1 MALLGNALHGDDG
14 HISVDTG
21 LDTMLFL
28 GRLPQGPQSSSFPS
42 PEKPKALQ
50 QPLPALA
57 SLKAGFSENREG
69 HLSPGVLAAL
79 ERLTKP
85 LLSKQ
90 KPRRLHCYNYLREF
104 QG

>member
-1 MALLGNALHGDDG
+1 MALLGNDG
-14 HISVDTG
+14 HIIMDTG
-21 LDTMLFL
+21 LHTMLFL
-28 GRLPQGPQSSSFPS
+28 GRLSQGPQSSSFPS

-50 QPLPALA
+50 QSLPALA

-69 HLSPGVLAAL
+69 HLSPGGGVLAAL

-90 KPRRLHCYNYLREF
+90 KPCRLHCYNYLREF